1 MTPPFVSALRTRAEP
16 VRVNATNGDGGWTV
30 RVQCA
35 EVWDAV
41 KVETTPESV
50 VRDVKRAAMAILMPD
65 ADAIEQYVVKLR
77 GFVVGDESVSL
88 QRAGATNGSTLLIT
102 SIRRRPVR

>member
-1 MTPPFVSALRTRAEP
+1 MTPPFVASLRTRAEP
-16 VRVNATNGDGGWTV
+16 VRVNAPFGDGQWTV

-77 GFVVGDESVSL
+77 GFVVADESVSL
-88 QRAGATNGSTLLIT
+88 QRAGAMNGSTLLVT